1 MADVGGS
8 SRHGCLLPVARDTLR
23 PSPGW
28 EAVLQMTLM
37 LALWLTQ
44 AVVSVPAYSPPGAL
58 PPPADT
64 GRLSVVVATTVSE
77 TDPQALCDRP
87 NCTSLFLGRYRDA
100 RTLAG
105 PPVDPEFSARVE
117 MGSPWNMSYRL
128 VLIVEE
134 RPDQER
140 LVRAMAGFN
149 QRTGQACFERRE
161 IAALDWTPEGAGLSR
176 TNGTLC
182 VTE

>member
-1 MADVGGS
+1 MNLVMA
-8 SRHGCLLPVARDTLR
+8 LL
-23 PSPGW
+23 
-28 EAVLQMTLM
+28 
-37 LALWLTQ
+37 LTQ
-44 AVVSVPAYSPPGAL
+44 AVMNVPAYSPPGAL
-58 PPPADT
+58 PPPADA
-64 GRLSVVVATTVSE
+64 GRLSLVLATTVSE

-105 PPVDPEFSARVE
+105 PGIEAEFSARVE
-117 MGSPWNMSYRL
+117 MGSPWNRPYTL
-128 VLIVEE
+128 ALIVED
-134 RPDQER
+134 RPGQER

-161 IAALDWTPEGAGLSR
+161 TETLDWAPEGPGL
-176 TNGTLC
+176 TNANGVIC